1 MSSLCH
7 IPKMMSHKKRCHRRR
22 LIAAPLPLLMSS
34 PCPSRSRIHLQINST
49 VSSITWGLGLLSR
62 TTQDVNLSAS
72 KIISVRR
79 NDNDESNLKLSVV
92 RSLSPLE
99 PHLLH
104 LISHEYWRPQETDR
118 DTDWSYNPTEI
129 KIWDDDLRL
138 YHTTKSEEDRETTSE
153 RL

>member
-1 MSSLCH
+1 M
-7 IPKMMSHKKRCHRRR
+7 
-22 LIAAPLPLLMSS
+22 
-34 PCPSRSRIHLQINST
+34 
-49 VSSITWGLGLLSR
+49 
-62 TTQDVNLSAS
+62 TTTNQ
-72 KIISVRR
+72 
-79 NDNDESNLKLSVV
+79 NLKLSVI

-99 PHLLH
+99 PHHLH

-153 RL
+153 WL